1 MQPIRYIR
9 PSTVQEAIAAHASLG
24 EGARYV
30 AGGTTLYDLMKLNIE
45 KPTGLVDVTFIEG
58 LESIDTSGDA
68 LRFGANARMAEVA
81 TDPIVQSQYPI
92 LSEALSKAAS
102 QQLRNM
108 ATVGAN
114 LLQRTRCM
122 YFRNGYGG
130 ASGGAADYP
139 CNKRVPGSG
148 CAAIGGLDRGQAVL
162 GVSDA
167 CNAVSPGDW
176 PVALVALDAQ
186 IEIAGPMGERVIPIS
201 ELYPLPGETP
211 HIEFVLEAGE
221 IIVGIVI
228 DKNAV
233 GAKSTYHK
241 IRDRESFAFALAS
254 AAVAL
259 EMSGDRISAVRIAL
273 GGVATRPWR
282 ADAAEAMLTGRDL
295 TDELAMEAGRAAFA
309 NATPGRSNG
318 FKVELGA
325 RTVADAI
332 MIAAARRP
340 L

>member
-1 MQPIRYIR
+1 MRPIRYIR
-9 PSTVQEAIAAHASLG
+9 PSTVQDAIAAHASLG

-45 KPTGLVDVTFIEG
+45 KPTGLVDVTFIDG
-58 LESIDTSGDA
+58 LEAIDTSGDV
-68 LRFGANARMAEVA
+68 LRFGANARMADVA
-81 TDPIVQSQYPI
+81 TDPIVQSQYPV
-92 LSEALSKAAS
+92 LSEALWKAAS

-139 CNKRVPGSG
+139 CNKRAPGSG

-162 GVSDA
+162 GVSEA
-167 CNAVSPGDW
+167 CTAVSPGDW
-176 PVALVALDAQ
+176 PVALVAMDAR
-186 IEIAGPMGERVIPIS
+186 IEVAGPGGERVLPVS
-201 ELYPLPGETP
+201 QLYRLPGETP
-211 HIEFVLEAGE
+211 HIEFSLAPGE

-228 DKNAV
+228 DKNV
-233 GAKSTYHK
+233 IGAKSTYHK

-259 EMSGDRISAVRIAL
+259 DMSGDRIGAARIAL

-282 ADAAEAMLTGRDL
+282 ADAAEAVLVGRDL
-295 TDELAMEAGRAAFA
+295 TDDLAMAAGRAAFA
-309 NATPGRSNG
+309 DATPGRSNG

-332 MIAAARRP
+332 VIAAARRP